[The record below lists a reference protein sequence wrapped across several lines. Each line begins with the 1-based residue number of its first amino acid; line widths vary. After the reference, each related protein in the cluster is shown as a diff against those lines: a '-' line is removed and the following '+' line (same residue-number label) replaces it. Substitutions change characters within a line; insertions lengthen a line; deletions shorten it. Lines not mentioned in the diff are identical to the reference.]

1 VPRFQPL
8 SHERIAELTRRAGG
22 GTVDLSA
29 QKDWINQAL
38 KDGQGW
44 GSIDIDPGD
53 NIRALKRRTTI
64 AGKEL
69 GKTIKWHRK
78 STAEQLIFRAIDPDK
93 VVRRA
98 RRATPQEEAQAFPR
112 RGRSRKAS

>member
-1 VPRFQPL
+1 MPRFQPL

-69 GKTIKWHRK
+69 
-78 STAEQLIFRAIDPDK
+78 AEVTSPSGAHNFVRLVTYLPGTPLAKIESHSPELLRDLGQNRAGGPCAINL
-93 VVRRA
+93 
-98 RRATPQEEAQAFPR
+98 
-112 RGRSRKAS
+112 